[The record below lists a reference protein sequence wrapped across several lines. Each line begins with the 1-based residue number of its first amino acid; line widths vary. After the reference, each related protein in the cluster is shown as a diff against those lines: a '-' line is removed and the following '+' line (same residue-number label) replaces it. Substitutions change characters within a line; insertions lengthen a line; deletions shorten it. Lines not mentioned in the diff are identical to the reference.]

1 MSTRIIHWPEGEPQ
15 PGDTHRE
22 YGRTWVY
29 IPMPEGSPEPGVW
42 KSIGGSGGSGGGGG
56 GGTVWWS
63 EIQNKPDTY
72 PPEDHLHFD
81 YEIIVDTTEDGD
93 YNDEKNLNEVLKEFR
108 DKVDAMMEQMVF
120 GGSFAASTGTFL
132 KLSDRAKAVGFA
144 DGQPIPEGV
153 TEDQDRLFFIS
164 TDAGVVHGNSY
175 QDGDWMVA
183 AGGEWIPINYG
194 NISIIL
200 WDEIGNIPDNIVYD
214 DIEYKPDLE
223 GKALSRYIDFNGD
236 GKWIVSPTGGD
247 GSGGGEP
254 GPHTHGFDEIFNGNG
269 DDLNDVVGDLED
281 SIAALQGDLIFAGSY
296 SALQSR
302 MVVASSQGQMNGF
315 QDGAPLPAADE
326 ENKRYYVMVIDDGG
340 DFEETPMSKGDWLIS
355 DGLGWVPLNY
365 VSGGGDG
372 ESPVFPGSTTG
383 RVLTWDDQS
392 DIWTENTN
400 FLLSDDG
407 NIDMQGGIEAKGNI
421 TIGTDDGVFIGDGS
435 GLYNL
440 PGMEDAEPP
449 VTSVNDKTGAV
460 VLNAADV
467 GASPANHLHEG
478 VYQPVGDYSLT
489 THDHEGVYQPVGDYL
504 TSFTESDPTV
514 PYHVK
519 NITTTQVG
527 NWNDA
532 FGWGDHG
539 AQNYAK
545 KSEIPTVS
553 YPVTSVNGKTGAVSL
568 SAGDVGAATSGH
580 THSGYAASNHTHSE
594 YASSSHTHNYAPNS
608 AGNGISISSG
618 KINMSG
624 SYTGSF
630 TATSDI
636 TAYSDEALK
645 KNITTA
651 PCDVIDQLRGVEFE
665 WKEDGRF
672 GSGVIA
678 QEVEQ
683 VLPHLIHDHEDGH
696 KSVNYMGLIG
706 YLIEEVKSLKAEVE
720 ALRVNS

>member
-15 PGDTHRE
+15 AGDTHRE

-56 GGTVWWS
+56 GAVWWS

-93 YNDEKNLNEVLKEFR
+93 YADEKNLNEVLKEFR

-120 GGSFAASTGTFL
+120 GGSFVASTGTFL
-132 KLSDRAKAVGFA
+132 RLSDRAKAMGFA
-144 DGQPIPEGV
+144 DGQSIPATV
-153 TEDQDRLFFIS
+153 TQDQDRLFFIS

-223 GKALSRYIDFNGD
+223 GKALSRYIDFNGN
-236 GKWIVSPTGGD
+236 GKWIASPSGGD

-254 GPHTHGFDEIFNGNG
+254 APHEHGFDEIINGNG

-302 MVVASSQGQMNGF
+302 ILVASAQGQMNGF
-315 QDGAPLPAADE
+315 EDGAPLPAADE

-340 DFEETPMSKGDWLIS
+340 VFEETPMSKGDWLIS

-392 DIWTENTN
+392 DLWTENTN

-421 TIGTDDGVFIGDGS
+421 EIGTDDGVFIGDGS

-449 VTSVNDKTGAV
+449 VTSVNDKTGEV

-467 GASPANHLHEG
+467 GASPAGHGHEG
-478 VYQPVGDYSLT
+478 VYQPVGDYALT
-489 THDHEGVYQPVGDYL
+489 SHNHNGVYQPVGDYL
-504 TSFTESDPTV
+504 TSFTETDPTV
-514 PYHVK
+514 PDHVK
-519 NITTTQVG
+519 VISTTQVS
-527 NWNDA
+527 NWNTA
-532 FGWGDHG
+532 YGWGDHG

-545 KSEIPTVS
+545 KSDIITPS

-568 SAGDVGAATSGH
+568 SAADVGAATSGH
-580 THSGYAASNHTHSE
+580 GHSGYAASNHSHSEYAASNHGHSGYAASNHTHAYVPTSGNTTISGTLTATDFV
-594 YASSSHTHNYAPNS
+594 ASSDANR
-608 AGNGISISSG
+608 
-618 KINMSG
+618 
-624 SYTGSF
+624 
-630 TATSDI
+630 
-636 TAYSDEALK
+636 K
-645 KNITTA
+645 KNVVTA
-651 PCDVIDQLRGVEFE
+651 PLGFVEQLRGVEFE
-665 WKEDGRF
+665 WNDSGEMS
-672 GSGVIA
+672 SGVIA
-678 QEVEQ
+678 QEVQE
-683 VLPHLIHDHEDGH
+683 VLPHLVHENEHGL
-696 KSVNYMGLIG
+696 SVSYMGLIG
-706 YLIEEVKSLKAEVE
+706 YLIEEVKD
-720 ALRVNS
+720 LRRTIEEMK